1 MTPWGAR
8 ENGHADLGDRRAA
21 FLQNRREAH
30 RGYPECR
37 RPGDQRTVLQR
48 EPNATSSSERRLDG
62 REPSGS
68 QRLACST
75 GHSVCTNH
83 PGVWAPQSDRHS
95 KVTMTFKHNDT
106 QPPHGEASSSWG
118 VSAAA
123 AGSPSWKGPFTQARE
138 GPGKGA
144 SVGIGPEGRAGGVER
159 RETGSPAPWPRLPG
173 HVSLDPV
180 QRDTKPCGGFMGKG
194 TAQLLERANIYLE

>member
-1 MTPWGAR
+1 M
-8 ENGHADLGDRRAA
+8 A

-37 RPGDQRTVLQR
+37 RPGDQRTFLQR

-68 QRLACST
+68 QRLARST
-75 GHSVCTNH
+75 GHLVCTNH

-138 GPGKGA
+138 GLGKGA
-144 SVGIGPEGRAGGVER
+144 SVGIGPEGRAWGSGEEGDWQPGSLALPARPCQLRPSAEGHKALWGFYGER
-159 RETGSPAPWPRLPG
+159 DSTALGTCKHLSGMTHFLM
-173 HVSLDPV
+173 VDP
-180 QRDTKPCGGFMGKG
+180 
-194 TAQLLERANIYLE
+194 